1 MPTHGR
7 AVIYIDSFIAVYI
20 KTQFGMFSLIQ
31 EFHTPN
37 GAAQRFNRWRKQ
49 FFDLQF
55 LSIQ

>member
-1 MPTHGR
+1 MPTNGR
-7 AVIYIDSFIAVYI
+7 TVIYINTFIAIYI
-20 KTQFGMFSLIQ
+20 ETQFGMLSLIQ

-37 GAAQRFNRWRKQ
+37 GAAQRFNRWCKQ